1 MAVGNQV
8 DDLPPAALAP
18 AQQLA
23 RRVDGVVDVLV
34 LAAAQPDLRAARR
47 AGRACAA
54 VDARPG
60 GHRAGALAGKC
71 LIEVEPLELGQQLIV
86 VGGEVTGRLEDGV
99 EPADSDFVGFAEAS
113 GNGSQTAQ
121 DLLGGL
127 LLQPI
132 VEQYDC
138 RQGKWVEREDR
149 NLLLDAVLEQAEL
162 LLADVRNQ
170 PALAVLHRDRHH
182 NHLDSRPDARAR
194 VFLLWQGEAGRNE
207 PGREP
212 QRQDFSWTNHACTV
226 SIFPAAAGRLPRTS
240 LRALL
245 AS

>member
-23 RRVDGVVDVLV
+23 RRVDGVVDVLG

-60 GHRAGALAGKC
+60 GHRAGALARKC

-86 VGGEVTGRLEDGV
+86 VGGEVAARLEDGV
-99 EPADSDFVGFAEAS
+99 EPADSDFVGFA
-113 GNGSQTAQ
+113 
-121 DLLGGL
+121 
-127 LLQPI
+127 
-132 VEQYDC
+132 
-138 RQGKWVEREDR
+138 
-149 NLLLDAVLEQAEL
+149 
-162 LLADVRNQ
+162 
-170 PALAVLHRDRHH
+170 
-182 NHLDSRPDARAR
+182 
-194 VFLLWQGEAGRNE
+194 
-207 PGREP
+207 
-212 QRQDFSWTNHACTV
+212 
-226 SIFPAAAGRLPRTS
+226 AAAGRLPRTS
-240 LRALL
+240 LRTVL